1 MSNNTPPRIYNKAGQ
16 RVQVQDKSWYTV
28 QASGDAEQRTIE
40 VFVYG
45 EIGYWGITASQFVQ
59 DLRAMDDGVS
69 PVIVAFNSV
78 GGDLFDGLAMH
89 NALSRLGE
97 RCTGRIDA
105 LAASA
110 ASVAVCGAH
119 KVVIASNAMLMIHN
133 PWTYAAGDADSFR
146 KVADVLDQTMEAI
159 IAAYKSKAPD
169 INEEAL
175 RDMVAAETWLTASEA
190 VALGLADEV
199 GDGIQVKA
207 CLGQGSVMQRYQHT
221 PAELLAQLDDEAVN
235 VLTDCEATPD
245 QSEEAP
251 EPAPELEPHDPT
263 APVVDSA
270 KLALMITQRCAESG
284 ISNLVAPLLSSTKLE
299 SEEIVQAGLTR
310 AKAVHDLCVAARLPE
325 FSAEYVAAGLDA
337 PAVRARLF
345 DKIVSSGNGFEIDNS
360 LPLNQ
365 DPAPKVLAKQ
375 PDPPSIWAARQAA
388 HVGPSKSAKGARA

>member
-1 MSNNTPPRIYNKAGQ
+1 MSKKARPRIYNRAGQ
-16 RVQVQDKSWYTV
+16 RVQVKDKTWYAV
-28 QASGDAEQRTIE
+28 HASGEATERVIE

-45 EIGYWGITASQFVQ
+45 EIGAWGVTANQFVQ

-69 PVIVAFNSV
+69 PVIAAFNSI

-119 KVVIASNAMLMIHN
+119 KVVIAANAMLMIHN
-133 PWTYAAGDADSFR
+133 PWTYAAGDAEDFR

-159 IAAYKSKAPD
+159 IAAYKAKAPD
-169 INEEAL
+169 IDEVEL
-175 RDMVAAETWLTASEA
+175 RRLVAAETWLTANEA

-199 GDGIQVKA
+199 GEGLKVKA
-207 CLGQGSVMQRYQHT
+207 CLGQGGVLQRFQHA
-221 PAELLAQLDDEAVN
+221 PAELLAQLDEPPEA
-235 VLTDCEATPD
+235 D
-245 QSEEAP
+245 
-251 EPAPELEPHDPT
+251 PELDPVDPPLVP
-263 APVVDSA
+263 PVVDST
-270 KLALMITQRCAESG
+270 KLALMITQRCTEAG

-310 AKAVHDLCVAARLPE
+310 AKAVNDLCVAARLPE

-337 PAVRARLF
+337 AAVRARLF
-345 DKIVSSGNGFEIDNS
+345 DKIVSSGKGFEIDNS
-360 LPLNQ
+360 LPLDN
-365 DPAPKVLAKQ
+365 DPVPKVLAKQ
-375 PDPPSIWAARQAA
+375 TDPTSIWAARQAA
-388 HVGPSKSAKGARA
+388 HSGTAHGAKGARP

>member
-1 MSNNTPPRIYNKAGQ
+1 MSKKTPPRIYNKAGQ
-16 RVQVQDKSWYTV
+16 QVPVQDKSWYAV
-28 QASGDAEQRTIE
+28 HASGEATERVIE

-45 EIGYWGITASQFVQ
+45 EIGTWGITASQFMQ
-59 DLRAMDDGVS
+59 DLRAVDDGVS
-69 PVIVAFNSV
+69 PVIAAFNSI

-89 NALSRLGE
+89 NTLSRLGE
-97 RCTGRIDA
+97 RCTARVDA

-133 PWTYAAGDADSFR
+133 PWTYAAGDAESFR

-159 IAAYKSKAPD
+159 IAAYKAKAPD
-169 INEEAL
+169 IDEVEL
-175 RDMVAAETWLTASEA
+175 RGLVAAETWLTASEA

-199 GDGIQVKA
+199 GDGVQVKA
-207 CLGQGSVMQRYQHT
+207 CLGQGGVMQRYQHT
-221 PAELLAQLDDEAVN
+221 PAELLAQLDE
-235 VLTDCEATPD
+235 LPEPD
-245 QSEEAP
+245 P
-251 EPAPELEPHDPT
+251 EPAPNDPPK
-263 APVVDSA
+263 PVTDSA
-270 KLALMITQRCAESG
+270 KLALLITQRCAEAG
-284 ISNLVAPLLSSTKLE
+284 ISNLVAPLLSSTQLQ

-325 FSAEYVAAGLDA
+325 LSLEYVAAGLDE

-360 LPLNQ
+360 VPLDD

-375 PDPPSIWAARQAA
+375 PNPSSIWAARQAVHA
-388 HVGPSKSAKGARA
+388 GQSNSAKGARA